1 MIWKTNTHENTWGGG
16 RTWKRGGT
24 CHGTFLVALFGLN
37 FASSLPLSLTNTAKN
52 NQQTNFP
59 YLYVNDE
66 YAKERRLF
74 MEQQFEKFR
83 LEASRVQAIRG
94 DFLPKIKFPSWLP
107 QSTKQ
112 PTRQELGCLTSH
124 LRAINEGVRR
134 GWDRFVVV
142 EDDIRLRSNLNMS
155 LIWATAPKSAG
166 LLILGVGTPNGL
178 WERWGMLKNH
188 RKPWTKWKRRD
199 PVWGTLIYSITR
211 ESAKRIQRRFP
222 CNVTYCNLARAVP
235 PFLVADYTIY
245 SSVPTFVF
253 NFPLVDHMGTD
264 AFKMPSTIHSGRKT
278 SHEKAS
284 EEIPKI
290 IRELNTAPS
299 AVKEFVA
306 KIQLQ

>member
-1 MIWKTNTHENTWGGG
+1 MIWKTNARENTWGGG
-16 RTWKRGGT
+16 KSWKRDGT
-24 CHGTFLVALFGLN
+24 CHLAFLVVLFGLK
-37 FASSLPLSLTNTAKN
+37 FASSLHLSLPKTVKSNEKS
-52 NQQTNFP
+52 NFP
-59 YLYVNDE
+59 YLYVNGE
-66 YAKERRLF
+66 SAKERRLF
-74 MEQQFEKFR
+74 MEQQFEKFH
-83 LEASRVQAIRG
+83 LEASRVQAISA
-94 DFLPKIKFPSWLP
+94 DTLPKMRFPSWLP

-112 PTRQELGCLTSH
+112 PTSQELGCLTSH
-124 LRAINEGVRR
+124 LRAIKEGVRR
-134 GWDRFVVV
+134 GWDKFVVI

-222 CNVTYCNLARAVP
+222 CNTTYCDLARAVP
-235 PFLVADYTIY
+235 PFVVADYTIY

-290 IRELNTAPS
+290 RRELNTAPS

-306 KIQLQ
+306 KVQLQ